1 VDSYFTGLRLNPNI
15 DEGLLRI
22 LCGVCIYF
30 FFSFDNAG
38 NNLQGVLCLLP
49 VEIFD
54 WFVFTESKSESVK
67 RGGESMV
74 TDVEQRANREVPTFV
89 DTNKTLPI
97 SLCLL
102 SPCSVCSVFSHF
114 LQSSR

>member
-1 VDSYFTGLRLNPNI
+1 MTVSWEFFVGFAYT
-15 DEGLLRI
+15 
-22 LCGVCIYF
+22 
-30 FFSFDNAG
+30 FFSFDNPG

-54 WFVFTESKSESVK
+54 RFMFRESKSESV
-67 RGGESMV
+67 RRDWESMK
-74 TDVEQRANREVPTFV
+74 TDAEQRASREVPTFL

-102 SPCSVCSVFSHF
+102 SPCRVCSVFSHF
-114 LQSSR
+114 FTV